1 MSTKWETVHRRTALL
16 NDVVGQLDAGRT
28 DLPWTDD
35 LAAEFEN
42 PDALLVA
49 LHDVWTRGLEGRIH
63 LGLEMDDEGDLAA
76 AVADAWR
83 YTAERLPGVRR
94 ILDVNATAA
103 VLRHAERAEHQMI
116 AVAAG
121 LAAFGDPVT
130 RSVRLGQSF
139 VTGLRAQAPSVRRGK
154 RRPLMTRI
162 KEALA
167 A

>member
-1 MSTKWETVHRRTALL
+1 MTTKWETVHRRTALL
-16 NDVVGQLDAGRT
+16 NDVVAQLNEGMA
-28 DLPWTDD
+28 DLPWTEE

-63 LGLEMDDEGDLAA
+63 LGLEMDDDGDLTET
-76 AVADAWR
+76 VADAWR
-83 YTAERLPGVRR
+83 FTAERLPGVRR
-94 ILDVNATAA
+94 ILDLNATAA

-130 RSVRLGQSF
+130 RTVQLGQTF
-139 VTGLRAQAPSVRRGK
+139 VTGLRAQGLSARRVI
-154 RRPLMTRI
+154 RQPLVTRL
-162 KEALA
+162 KEAFA
-167 A
+167 S